1 MAFCRFKYQTT
12 VEIYVQLPV
21 ESRVEGVVR
30 ERLVTLFLFLL
41 SMVMVSTAISGCL
54 PGAGPDLV
62 ETLTRAPVSTLIE
75 TRIPTVTPIIEE
87 DPFLDARLRLVDE
100 GIIGMGISDP
110 LVIEVM
116 GRTPRHLFVP
126 EDYVDLAYVNN
137 PLPIGY
143 GQTISQ
149 PYIVALMTQ
158 ELGVHEGDRVLEI
171 GTGSGYQAAVLA
183 ELGVEV
189 FTIEIIG
196 ALAEAATERL
206 STLGYENVHVRHADG
221 YFGWEEEAPFDAI
234 IITAAPDHV
243 PQPLLEQLT
252 IGGVMV
258 IPVGPVG
265 WFQELWRIRRID
277 GDNFGST
284 SLGGVTFVPF
294 TRELRDE

>member
-1 MAFCRFKYQTT
+1 MRGRPAAYFLYLLAMVT
-12 VEIYVQLPV
+12 VCV
-21 ESRVEGVVR
+21 
-30 ERLVTLFLFLL
+30 
-41 SMVMVSTAISGCL
+41 AISGCSL
-54 PGAGPDLV
+54 GTGTDLEKPTISSV
-62 ETLTRAPVSTLIE
+62 PAMDETGTLLVPPATGEI
-75 TRIPTVTPIIEE
+75 
-87 DPFLDARLRLVDE
+87 DPFVEARQQLVKT
-100 GIIGMGISDP
+100 GIIGMGIRDS
-110 LVIEVM
+110 LVIEAIS
-116 GRTPRHLFVP
+116 RTPRHLFVP
-126 EDYVDLAYVNN
+126 EDYIDLAYVND

-196 ALAEAATERL
+196 ALAEAAEERL
-206 STLGYENVHVRHADG
+206 SALGYEHIHVRHADG

-234 IITAAPDHV
+234 IVTAAPDHV

-252 IGGVMV
+252 IGGAMV

-277 GDNFGST
+277 GANFRSD
-284 SLGGVTFVPF
+284 SLGGVSFVPF
-294 TRELRDE
+294 TREVREE

>member
-1 MAFCRFKYQTT
+1 MVT
-12 VEIYVQLPV
+12 VFT
-21 ESRVEGVVR
+21 VVCGCSPG
-30 ERLVTLFLFLL
+30 TG
-41 SMVMVSTAISGCL
+41 TDISKTPTIL
-54 PGAGPDLV
+54 PGTTTIEIGIP
-62 ETLTRAPVSTLIE
+62 TLTS
-75 TRIPTVTPIIEE
+75 IIEE
-87 DPFLDARLRLVDE
+87 DPFLEARQRLVEE

-110 LVIEVM
+110 LVIEAM

-126 EDYVDLAYVNN
+126 EDYVNQAYANN

-206 STLGYENVHVRHADG
+206 SALGYENVHVRHADG
-221 YFGWEEEAPFDAI
+221 YFGWEAEAPFDAVI
-234 IITAAPDHV
+234 VTAAPDHV

-277 GDNFGST
+277 GANFRSK

-294 TRELRDE
+294 TREVRDE

>member
-1 MAFCRFKYQTT
+1 VYERKTT
-12 VEIYVQLPV
+12 FILC
-21 ESRVEGVVR
+21 
-30 ERLVTLFLFLL
+30 LL
-41 SMVMVSTAISGCL
+41 SIVILSTVVNGCS
-54 PGAGPDLV
+54 PSTGAEV
-62 ETLTRAPVSTLIE
+62 TEAPTVAPASTPSE
-75 TRIPTVTPIIEE
+75 TRIPTATPISED
-87 DPFLDARLRLVDE
+87 DPFVEARQRLVEE

-110 LVIEVM
+110 LVIEAM

-126 EDYVDLAYVNN
+126 EDYVNMAYVNH

-183 ELGVEV
+183 ELEVEV

-196 ALAEAATERL
+196 VLAEAAAGRL
-206 STLGYENVHVRHADG
+206 SNLGYDEVQVRHADG

-234 IITAAPDHV
+234 IVTAAPDHV
-243 PQPLLEQLT
+243 PEPLLEQLT

-277 GDNFGST
+277 GANFRSE
-284 SLGGVTFVPF
+284 SLGGVSFVPF
-294 TRELRDE
+294 TREVRDE

>member
-1 MAFCRFKYQTT
+1 MKERTT
-12 VEIYVQLPV
+12 TFTLCFLSI
-21 ESRVEGVVR
+21 
-30 ERLVTLFLFLL
+30 VTL
-41 SMVMVSTAISGCL
+41 STVVYGCS
-54 PGAGPDLV
+54 PNTGTIT
-62 ETLTRAPVSTLIE
+62 ETPTTAPVFTPIE
-75 TRIPTVTPIIEE
+75 TRISTATPITEE
-87 DPFLDARLRLVDE
+87 DPFVEARQRLVEE

-110 LVIEVM
+110 LVIEAM

-126 EDYVDLAYVNN
+126 EDYVDMAYVNH

-206 STLGYENVHVRHADG
+206 SDLGYDQVHVRHADG

-234 IITAAPDHV
+234 IVTAAPDHV
-243 PQPLLEQLT
+243 PEPLLEQLT

-277 GDNFGST
+277 GTNFRSQ
-284 SLGGVTFVPF
+284 SLGGVSFVPF
-294 TRELRDE
+294 TREVRDE

>member
-1 MAFCRFKYQTT
+1 M
-12 VEIYVQLPV
+12 
-21 ESRVEGVVR
+21 VEGVVR
-30 ERLVTLFLFLL
+30 ERLANFILFLL
-41 SMVMVSTAISGCL
+41 SMVTVFTVVCGCSPGTGTDISKTPTIL
-54 PGAGPDLV
+54 PGTTTIEIGIP
-62 ETLTRAPVSTLIE
+62 TLTS
-75 TRIPTVTPIIEE
+75 IIEE
-87 DPFLDARLRLVDE
+87 DPFLEARQRLVEE

-110 LVIEVM
+110 LVIEAM

-126 EDYVDLAYVNN
+126 EDYVNQAYANN

-206 STLGYENVHVRHADG
+206 SALGYENVHVRHADG
-221 YFGWEEEAPFDAI
+221 YFGWEAEAPFDAVI
-234 IITAAPDHV
+234 VTAAPDHV

-277 GDNFGST
+277 GANFRSK

-294 TRELRDE
+294 TREVRDE

>member
-1 MAFCRFKYQTT
+1 MVT
-12 VEIYVQLPV
+12 IYTAVSGCSPGIGA
-21 ESRVEGVVR
+21 ERVE
-30 ERLVTLFLFLL
+30 TP
-41 SMVMVSTAISGCL
+41 TIA
-54 PGAGPDLV
+54 PGPI
-62 ETLTRAPVSTLIE
+62 PIE
-75 TRIPTVTPIIEE
+75 TGIPTETPISEE
-87 DPFLDARLRLVDE
+87 DPFFEARQRLVEE

-110 LVIEVM
+110 LVIEAM

-126 EDYVDLAYVNN
+126 EDYVDMAYVNHA
-137 PLPIGY
+137 LPIGY

-196 ALAEAATERL
+196 VLAEAATERL
-206 STLGYENVHVRHADG
+206 SGLGYENVHVRHADG
-221 YFGWEEEAPFDAI
+221 YFGWEEEAPFDAVI
-234 IITAAPDHV
+234 VTAAPDHV

-277 GDNFGST
+277 GANFRST